1 MSEATQEGGS
11 VELAWV
17 CLSSP
22 PLVSNSRSSNRR
34 RRINP
39 IDLSP
44 RHRIKIFW
52 GGSKYFGADR
62 CAMASF
68 PSQSRGSSN
77 CVRTRFSSLTVEPLM
92 AASRWLHSETDG
104 ETQQRPIP
112 TGFLRDMGFLGDASW
127 LNPPLSTVSDDSG
140 PFRQTIRSDSIHSFG
155 IVWIGCADGRGW
167 TLLDSLPGILGCDAL
182 PPPRLGAG
190 LGFRGD
196 WKSYPLQLMG
206 RQLPIC
212 IRIFFNSGR

>member
-1 MSEATQEGGS
+1 
-11 VELAWV
+11 
-17 CLSSP
+17 
-22 PLVSNSRSSNRR
+22 
-34 RRINP
+34 
-39 IDLSP
+39 
-44 RHRIKIFW
+44 
-52 GGSKYFGADR
+52 
-62 CAMASF
+62 MASF

-92 AASRWLHSETDG
+92 AASRWLHSDTDG

-182 PPPRLGAG
+182 PPPPAGGRTGIPRRLEKLSAPVDGTPTPN
-190 LGFRGD
+190 LHPHLFQFRSVINISARADAFRRPTNG
-196 WKSYPLQLMG
+196 K
-206 RQLPIC
+206 
-212 IRIFFNSGR
+212 